1 MDVLIEN
8 GRVLTPDGFEDV
20 SVAIEDGVIASVGST
35 VNSTR
40 QRIDARGAYVLPGLI
55 DIHGDAF
62 ERQLMPRPGVHFPLD
77 IALMETDKQLV
88 ANGITTAYH
97 GVTLS
102 WEPPSQRRCLS

>member
-40 QRIDARGAYVLPGLI
+40 QRIDARGAYTW
-55 DIHGDAF
+55 
-62 ERQLMPRPGVHFPLD
+62 GVS
-77 IALMETDKQLV
+77 IIKISNV
-88 ANGITTAYH
+88 ASLTAPDSSSS
-97 GVTLS
+97 G
-102 WEPPSQRRCLS
+102 